1 MKSRSQNEQN
11 ELHDIEAGEQVIV
24 FAPNSGVIAC
34 RTHVDRRTTTGLI
47 VVEGRHYDPT
57 DGRAI
62 TRGGWLEPYSE
73 ERWREACAAA
83 QSALEGDYE
92 RWM

>member
-1 MKSRSQNEQN
+1 MSNRKRNPFA
-11 ELHDIEAGEQVIV
+11 HIEAGERVIV
-24 FAPNSGVIAC
+24 FAPDSATIAR
-34 RTHVDRRTTTGLI
+34 RTQVERRTTTGLI

-73 ERWREACAAA
+73 DRWREACAAA

-92 RWM
+92 RWI

>member
-1 MKSRSQNEQN
+1 MKSRSQNN
-11 ELHDIEAGEQVIV
+11 ELVELKAGERVIV
-24 FAPNSGVIAC
+24 FAPDSATIAR
-34 RTHVDRRTTTGLI
+34 RTQVERRTTTGLI

-73 ERWREACAAA
+73 DRWREACAAA

-92 RWM
+92 RYV